1 MDTDNNSLDRK
12 PLMIATNFNELENV
26 RSNCDRASKR
36 KAVWFTNTGVS
47 SSSSDDNDEMTLS
60 FLKKTKTEETKKVPK
75 ILYNKEPITQET
87 DHLKQQSDKEDLL
100 SNNSFN
106 IINDNETTR
115 KSINVKSLQGPNER
129 AVSPEMLSNPKV
141 ETPLKSSAFDKNKT
155 QSTYLSLKNYKDS
168 NKNDAESSPNTSNKE
183 SLDCKLTTKEVVV
196 KLERITEKDNETL
209 LNEDV
214 VIKPLSMKNFSA
226 RLAKQ
231 CANLRQVDAERK
243 RKLLLDQEDAKR
255 KEAEEKQ
262 KRKQDFMKK
271 RMQEMEEKVKDKE
284 KAQSKDRRKDKLV
297 EVLLSRSTSRMQK
310 WKDQEIK
317 QIERQCKEIVLQVS
331 RCCYYVISI
340 YVCTGYFHKSVVSY
354 FNLSY
359 FIFYRTM
366 TTRI

>member
-1 MDTDNNSLDRK
+1 MDRK
-12 PLMIATNFNELENV
+12 PLMVATNFNELENV

-36 KAVWFTNTGVS
+36 KATWFTNTGVS
-47 SSSSDDNDEMTLS
+47 SSSSDDNDELSLS
-60 FLKKTKTEETKKVPK
+60 FLKKTKTGDTKKVPK

-87 DHLKQQSDKEDLL
+87 DHLKQKSDKEDLL
-100 SNNSFN
+100 SNNNFN

-129 AVSPEMLSNPKV
+129 VVSPEMLSNPKV
-141 ETPLKSSAFDKNKT
+141 ETLLKSSVFDKNKT
-155 QSTYLSLKNYKDS
+155 QSTYLSLKNYKDL
-168 NKNDAESSPNTSNKE
+168 NKNDAESSSNTSNKG
-183 SLDCKLTTKEVVV
+183 SLDYKLTTKEVVV
-196 KLERITEKDNETL
+196 KLERIIDKDIETP

-231 CANLRQVDAERK
+231 CAHLRQVDAEKK
-243 RKLLLDQEDAKR
+243 RKILLDQEDAKR
-255 KEAEEKQ
+255 KEGEEKQ

-271 RMQEMEEKVKDKE
+271 RMQEMEEKDKD
-284 KAQSKDRRKDKLV
+284 KAQSKDRRKDKLI
-297 EVLLSRSTSRMQK
+297 EVLQSRNTSRTQK
-310 WKDQEIK
+310 WKDQERK
-317 QIERQCKEIVLQVS
+317 QIERQSKEIVLQVS
-331 RCCYYVISI
+331 HCCNYVISI
-340 YVCTGYFHKSVVSY
+340 YVCTGYFHKSVISN